1 MRTQAVHNVEVAVP
15 AKDGAMG
22 LFMPRVRKQSH
33 LLLALTLVT
42 VRDGKAVVP
51 VLNLVG
57 RTPKLPSKGKLG
69 TWVPT
74 DREMDILELDGE
86 LDRERVSAWLESLRT
101 TTAPLSN
108 EDELNIGEMEDKDK
122 ELIFTLL
129 RNFPSLLELTTGCP
143 PATTLGVVHHIN
155 TGSEPP
161 VKVLPRRHSRS
172 EHETIDAEVKG
183 MFHDGV
189 IEEGTGAWGFPVVL
203 VRKKDGTVRKSFKLV
218 TDASEVGLGA
228 ALMQD
233 HGNGDQPVAF
243 MSKVNSPTVSKYGIT
258 DLECA
263 AVVWVVRLLTDE
275 EVRQLQRENKL
286 VKRLKDDGAYN
297 GQEVAVEND
306 LVYLRG
312 KDGALRLVLP
322 VPLRAKALREAHDSI
337 YAGHLRTP

>member
-1 MRTQAVHNVEVAVP
+1 MRTRAVHNVEVVVP

-22 LFMPRVRKQSH
+22 LFMPQVRKQSH
-33 LLLALTLVT
+33 LLLAPTLVT

-57 RTPKLPSKGKLG
+57 RTSKLPSKEKLG

-161 VKVLPRRHSRS
+161 VKVWPRRHSRS
-172 EHETIDAEVKG
+172 EHETIDAEVKA

-189 IEEGTGAWGFPVVL
+189 IEEGTGAWGFLVVL
-203 VRKKDGTVRKSFKLV
+203 VRKKDGTVRFCVDYRML
-218 TDASEVGLGA
+218 DAITKKDIYPLPRIDETLESMLGA
-228 ALMQD
+228 RRFTSLDMHAGYWQV
-233 HGNGDQPVAF
+233 PVAED
-243 MSKVNSPTVSKYGIT
+243 SKDKTGFVTRQGLFRFVRMPFGLANAPGTFQRMM
-258 DLECA
+258 D
-263 AVVWVVRLLTDE
+263 AVLRGLAW
-275 EVRQLQRENKL
+275 
-286 VKRLKDDGAYN
+286 KRC
-297 GQEVAVEND
+297 
-306 LVYLRG
+306 LVYLDDVIVFSSG
-312 KDGALRLVLP
+312 TV
-322 VPLRAKALREAHDSI
+322 
-337 YAGHLRTP
+337 